1 MRKINITN
9 QTLAKR
15 VFPLALCTRVLLLAL
30 AARAAV
36 PGISGTSFVL
46 SAGPGSITQPDG
58 VNIYSWGYSCAGSSP
73 TFVPFPGTCPS
84 MQVPGPTLVVMQNTA
99 FT

>member
-1 MRKINITN
+1 MTN

-15 VFPLALCTRVLLLAL
+15 VFPLVLATLVLLLAG

-46 SAGPGSITQPDG
+46 SAGPGSITQ
-58 VNIYSWGYSCAGSSP
+58 
-73 TFVPFPGTCPS
+73 TE
-84 MQVPGPTLVVMQNTA
+84 
-99 FT
+99 